1 MSRDIFGCHSWGRG
15 VITSTSE
22 GKRSCYTSYNVHD
35 GLLQQSYSAQNVNSA
50 EQKIKNAEQIVLRSG
65 NTVVLLIFFFFS
77 PILAFT
83 AYML

>member
-50 EQKIKNAEQIVLRSG
+50 EQKKKKQNPNWSKYSIN
-65 NTVVLLIFFFFS
+65 IFRMS
-77 PILAFT
+77 E
-83 AYML
+83 